1 MLAIE
6 GSTAS
11 GEPFKVADQCEFA
24 CQTKAPSNQEHEHC
38 VAWIFNRVD
47 SRFGGVGSC
56 TLLSKFVRAG
66 IVAPKQMATVTSGVN
81 CPDLTP
87 QVGEEKEAGIL
98 VTSIV
103 ELAGGEDKEDETRL
117 ATKEKQKQKQEL
129 KQQQRQEQKQQQQ
142 HQQEEQEEQEQEQA
156 QAHQQEHQQE
166 RTQREKQRQKQEQ
179 KRAQEK
185 QEKQHQK
192 QEKQHEKQ
200 EQQQKQHQRAQEQQ
214 KQQQEQKQKQK
225 ATSKEDDDW

>member
-24 CQTKAPSNQEHEHC
+24 CQTKVPSNQEHEHC

-117 ATKEKQKQKQEL
+117 ATKEKQKQEL
-129 KQQQRQEQKQQQQ
+129 QQQQRQEQKQQQQQ

>member
-117 ATKEKQKQKQEL
+117 ATKEKQKQEL
-129 KQQQRQEQKQQQQ
+129 QQQQRQEQKQQQQQ